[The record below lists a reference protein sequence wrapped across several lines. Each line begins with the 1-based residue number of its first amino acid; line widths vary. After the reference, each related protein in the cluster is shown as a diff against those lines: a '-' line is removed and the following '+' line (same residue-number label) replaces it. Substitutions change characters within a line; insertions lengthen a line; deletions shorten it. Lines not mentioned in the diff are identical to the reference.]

1 MNLKLKEMLA
11 QETSQL
17 LKKHQIRLDRRKGQN
32 YLINDHILARIIENA
47 DLDDS
52 DVVLEIGAGIGTL
65 TIPLAR
71 KASKVVAFEQDK
83 KVAKVLRERLHEL
96 GISNVEVVEGDATK
110 IDFPYFNKVV
120 SNLPYQ
126 ISSPITFKLLK
137 YNFDYAI
144 LMYQLEFAQRMVAR
158 PGESNYSRLSVMM
171 NLCTH
176 TELLFKVPK
185 NAFLPP
191 PRISSAVIKLIPQK
205 NPQVNKFFTNT
216 CRALFQHKKK
226 KSGKALL
233 QSFHEIS
240 SLNLE
245 RSTIRNIILKLD
257 PQLTEKRVFNLK
269 EEEILTISREL
280 KELMEE
286 YDGKNG

>member
-1 MNLKLKEMLA
+1 MLA

-32 YLINDHILARIIENA
+32 YLINNHILGKIIENA
-47 DLDDS
+47 HLNDS

-71 KASKVVAFEQDK
+71 KTGKVIAFEQDK
-83 KVAKVLRERLHEL
+83 RIVRILQKRLQEL
-96 GISNVEVVEGDATK
+96 EISNVEVMEGDATK
-110 IDFPYFNKVV
+110 IEFPTFNKVV

-126 ISSPITFKLLK
+126 ISSPLTFKLLK
-137 YNFDYAI
+137 YDFDYAI
-144 LMYQLEFAQRMVAR
+144 LMYQLEFAQRMVAQ
-158 PGESNYSRLSVMM
+158 PGTSNYSRLSVMM
-171 NLCTH
+171 NLCTS
-176 TELLFKVPK
+176 TELLFKVPQ

-191 PRISSAVIKLIPQK
+191 PRVSSAVIKLIPQK
-205 NPQVNKFFTNT
+205 NPQVDEFFINT

-240 SLNLE
+240 RLNLE
-245 RSTIRNIILKLD
+245 RATIRDIISKLD
-257 PQLTEKRVFNLK
+257 SRITEERVFKLNG
-269 EEEILTISREL
+269 EEILMISKEL
-280 KELMEE
+280 KDFMNNLS
-286 YDGKNG
+286 

>member
-1 MNLKLKEMLA
+1 MLA

-32 YLINDHILARIIENA
+32 YLINNHILTKIVENA
-47 DLDDS
+47 NLNDS

-65 TIPLAR
+65 TIPLA
-71 KASKVVAFEQDK
+71 KKSAKIVAFEQDK
-83 KVAKVLRERLHEL
+83 RIVRILKERLQEL
-96 GISNVEVVEGDATK
+96 EISNVEVMEGDATK

-137 YNFDYAI
+137 YDFDYAI
-144 LMYQLEFAQRMVAR
+144 LMYQLEFAQRMVAQ

-171 NLCTH
+171 NLCTR
-176 TELLFKVPK
+176 TELLFKVPR

-191 PRISSAVIKLIPQK
+191 PRISSAVIKLVPQE
-205 NPQVNKFFTNT
+205 NPQVDEFFTNT

-240 SLNLE
+240 NLNLD
-245 RSTIRNIILKLD
+245 RSTIRDLILKMD
-257 PQLTEKRVFNLK
+257 TELTEERVFNLK
-269 EEEILTISREL
+269 GEEIIMISRKL
-280 KELMEE
+280 KDLMEI
-286 YDGKNG
+286 YHDKNG

>member
-1 MNLKLKEMLA
+1 LA

-17 LKKHQIRLDRRKGQN
+17 LKKHQIRLNRRKGQN
-32 YLINDHILARIIENA
+32 YLINDHILARIIENSH
-47 DLDDS
+47 LNDS

-65 TIPLAR
+65 TIPLAE
-71 KASKVVAFEQDK
+71 KSSKVVAFEQDK
-83 KVAKVLRERLHEL
+83 KIVRVLKDRLQEL
-96 GISNVEVVEGDATK
+96 KISNVEVLEGDATK
-110 IDFPYFNKVV
+110 MEFPYFNKVV

-126 ISSPITFKLLK
+126 ISSPITFKLL
-137 YNFDYAI
+137 NHDFDYAI
-144 LMYQLEFAQRMVAR
+144 LMYQLEFAQRMVAQ

-176 TELLFKVPK
+176 TELLFKVPQ

-191 PRISSAVIKLIPQK
+191 PRISSAVIKLVPQK
-205 NPQVNKFFTNT
+205 NPQVDEFFINT

-240 SLNLE
+240 SLDLD
-245 RSTIRNIILKLD
+245 RSHIRDLIQKLD
-257 PQLTEKRVFNLK
+257 TKLIEERVFNLK
-269 EEEILTISREL
+269 GEEILTISREL
-280 KELMEE
+280 KDLMEI
-286 YDGKNG
+286 